1 MIYTVFGIVDE
12 FSGELM
18 IAAVVEGKINAVDT
32 NGETGRWAD
41 WFEAD
46 NPDEAE
52 TKAYD
57 AQRVVEA

>member
-18 IAAVVEGKINAVDT
+18 IAAVVEGKFNAVDT
-32 NGETGRWAD
+32 TGAGGRWAD

-46 NPDEAE
+46 DPDHAE
-52 TKAYD
+52 VLAYNAVQYND
-57 AQRVVEA
+57 A